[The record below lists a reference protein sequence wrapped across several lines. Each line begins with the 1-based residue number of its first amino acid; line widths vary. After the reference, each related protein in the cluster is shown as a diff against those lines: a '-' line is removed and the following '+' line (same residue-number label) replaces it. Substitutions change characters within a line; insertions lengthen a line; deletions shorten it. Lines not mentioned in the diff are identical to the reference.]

1 MKSVYQFTAESRKDT
16 GRGTSREL
24 RRNGIVPAVM
34 YSKKMQ
40 PLSFTL
46 VEKDLTREYLKGAF
60 ESKLVEIKVDGK
72 THFALARE
80 IQTHPVSDRIEH
92 ADFLHVDAYSK
103 IRVNVPVKVVGMD
116 KCMGLKRGGAMNVVR
131 HSIEM
136 LCSPDTIP
144 SRITVD
150 VKDANI
156 GDSIHVDSVELPK
169 GATPVIKRNFTLVTI
184 TGRSTKDEDAAPT
197 ATAAAADPKAAAKP
211 GAAPAKAAPAKPAAK
226 K

>member
-16 GRGTSREL
+16 GRGASREL

-34 YSKKMQ
+34 YSKKMK
-40 PLSFTL
+40 PLSFSL

-60 ESKLVEIKVDGK
+60 ESKLVEISIDGK

-92 ADFLHVDAYSK
+92 ADFLQVDANSK
-103 IRVNVPVKVVGMD
+103 IRVNVPVKVIGMD
-116 KCMGLKRGGAMNVVR
+116 KCMGLKRGGAMNIVR

-136 LCSPDTIP
+136 ECSPDTIP

-156 GDSIHVDSVELPK
+156 GDSIHIDTIELPK

-184 TGRSTKDEDAAPT
+184 TGRSTKDEEAAP
-197 ATAAAADPKAAAKP
+197 AAAAAADPKAAAAKP
-211 GAAPAKAAPAKPAAK
+211 AAAKPAAK

>member
-1 MKSVYQFTAESRKDT
+1 MKSVYQFTAEGRKDT
-16 GRGTSREL
+16 GRGASREL

-34 YSKKMQ
+34 YSKKMK

-60 ESKLVEIKVDGK
+60 ESKLVEINVDGK

-80 IQTHPVSDRIEH
+80 IQMHPVSDRIEH
-92 ADFLHVDAYSK
+92 ADFLHVDADSK
-103 IRVNVPVKVVGMD
+103 IRVNVPVKVIGMD

-136 LCSPDTIP
+136 ICSPDTIP

-156 GDSIHVDSVELPK
+156 GDSIHVDSIELPK

-184 TGRSTKDEDAAPT
+184 TGRSIKDEETATPA

-211 GAAPAKAAPAKPAAK
+211 GAAAAKPAAK

>member
-16 GRGTSREL
+16 GRGASREL

-34 YSKKMQ
+34 YSKKMK

-60 ESKLVEIKVDGK
+60 ESKLVEITVDGK

-92 ADFLHVDAYSK
+92 ADFLHVDANSK
-103 IRVNVPVKVVGMD
+103 IRVNVPVKVIGMD

-136 LCSPDTIP
+136 ECSPDTIP

-156 GDSIHVDSVELPK
+156 GDSIHIDAIQLPE

-184 TGRSTKDEDAAPT
+184 TGRSTKDEEATPAAAAAP
-197 ATAAAADPKAAAKP
+197 AADPKAAAAKP
-211 GAAPAKAAPAKPAAK
+211 AAKPAAK